1 MERLVKRAGIA
12 NIDFKEQFVAIK
24 IHFGEPGNLAYI
36 RPNYAARMAN
46 IIRSLGGKP
55 FLTDCNTLY
64 SGRRANAVDH
74 LQSAMENGFNPISA
88 QCDVIIADGL
98 KGTECREI
106 EIDGEY
112 CKVPKIGSAVADA
125 DIIISMN
132 HFKGHEQAGFG
143 GALKN
148 LGMGAASVA
157 GKMEL
162 HGNSQPRIDLEK
174 CRGCNICVKHC
185 RHQAIHLNEN
195 RKAEIDYTK
204 CVGCGQCVALCQY
217 EGAVLGSWDTSEN
230 LNCKIAEYTKAVLLD
245 KPHFH
250 ISFIMNVSPECDC
263 WNHNDAAI
271 VPDLGIAASFDPVA
285 LDKACADMV
294 CNAPLLQT
302 NNCLSEKHPH
312 EHLEGEDKFH
322 MIHPDTN
329 WQSGLIHAE
338 KIGIGTQNYELI
350 TV

>member
-1 MERLVKRAGIA
+1 
-12 NIDFKEQFVAIK
+12 
-24 IHFGEPGNLAYI
+24 
-36 RPNYAARMAN
+36 
-46 IIRSLGGKP
+46 
-55 FLTDCNTLY
+55 
-64 SGRRANAVDH
+64 
-74 LQSAMENGFNPISA
+74 
-88 QCDVIIADGL
+88 
-98 KGTECREI
+98 
-106 EIDGEY
+106 
-112 CKVPKIGSAVADA
+112 
-125 DIIISMN
+125 
-132 HFKGHEQAGFG
+132 
-143 GALKN
+143 
-148 LGMGAASVA
+148 MGAASVA

-162 HGNSQPRIDLEK
+162 HGNSQPRIDLDK

-185 RHQAIHLNEN
+185 RHQAIHLNAN

-230 LNCKIAEYTKAVLLD
+230 LNCKIAEYTKAILLD
-245 KPHFH
+245 KPNFH

-329 WQSGLIHAE
+329 WQSGLIHGE